1 VTEGEK
7 KTKRR
12 TTPINKKLVR
22 IIALVLVCALG
33 LSVIT
38 VGLWALLL
46 R

>member
-1 VTEGEK
+1 M
-7 KTKRR
+7 
-12 TTPINKKLVR
+12 NKKIVR
-22 IIALVLVCALG
+22 IVALVLAALMA

>member
-1 VTEGEK
+1 MRKNIARV
-7 KTKRR
+7 
-12 TTPINKKLVR
+12 
-22 IIALVLVCALG
+22 IALILAGLMA

>member
-1 VTEGEK
+1 M
-7 KTKRR
+7 
-12 TTPINKKLVR
+12 NKKLVR
-22 IIALVLVCALG
+22 LIALILAGLMA